1 MADYFETV
9 ASEEG
14 LARVIYGMMMTSA
27 SMSIICSSTLAFF
40 IWRTIGEN
48 GFDTPY
54 KRYLWAICL
63 SDILQSSALLLGPL
77 AVPRDASP
85 DFFMAKGNIY
95 TCTLDGIVFL
105 SGAYGVPF
113 YMLALCFSFLF
124 KIKHNMKDKDF
135 LQKYDKKIHI
145 FVTVWTIVICTGSTW
160 SKNIYATQSGSFC
173 YPQRPYPYG
182 CEEDPLKY
190 GECTHNKQG
199 NLISFVT
206 IFLVTIST
214 FICIIVIMV
223 KLVKHVVSIGDTTR
237 RRFRQSLY
245 LPSNISSQNSP
256 ARKALANANQAVLE
270 VNNSTPSLSRGLD
283 SISSSAQSSGADII
297 GEQNSTDENP
307 SKRSTFKNV
316 ILFFKGESTSPND
329 DFREPYPNFM
339 TKTQQKVSIS
349 CTSVVKY
356 YNS

>member
-9 ASEEG
+9 ASEDG
-14 LARVIYGMMMTSA
+14 LARVNYGMMMTSA

-40 IWRTIGEN
+40 IWKTTGEN

-54 KRYLWAICL
+54 KRYLLAICL

-77 AVPRDASP
+77 AVPKDASP

-135 LQKYDKKIHI
+135 LKKYDKKIHI
-145 FVTVWTIVICTGSTW
+145 FVAVWTIVICTGSAW

-199 NLISFVT
+199 LLISFVT

-223 KLVKHVVSIGDTTR
+223 KLVKYVVSIGDTTR

-245 LPSNISSQNSP
+245 SPSTSPQNSP
-256 ARKALANANQAVLE
+256 SRIALANANQAVLE
-270 VNNSTPSLSRGLD
+270 LNNSSSNRGNFSRGLD
-283 SISSSAQSSGADII
+283 SISSSAQSSGVDRPM
-297 GEQNSTDENP
+297 QNPTDEGT
-307 SKRSTFKNV
+307 SKKSNLKKI
-316 ILFFKGESTSPND
+316 ILFFKDSSTLSND
-329 DFREPYPNFM
+329 DDREPYSNFM
-339 TKTQQKVSIS
+339 TKTQQKVSFSCIIS
-349 CTSVVKY
+349 CAY
-356 YNS
+356 R